1 MRRQRRMRAS
11 RIPERVIPDGI
22 EIPLDDDFVT
32 LERKMKKMFGRKG
45 GQEFMTYVWE
55 ELAKHEEEEKDK
67 ESSESD

>member
-32 LERKMKKMFGRKG
+32 LERKVKKVFGKKG
-45 GQEFMTYVWE
+45 GQEFMDCLRE
-55 ELAKHEEEEKDK
+55 ELAKHEEEDKDK
-67 ESSESD
+67 EASRSD